1 MLKYII
7 LFFPVLLFSQNEV
20 KKDSVK
26 ITELQEIVVVAKKK
40 AIEEKADRTIF
51 DFSEQAHL
59 SSGSLLE
66 GLKKL
71 PGLIIS
77 DVTGMLYQGNQ
88 LEVYMDGRPLNIY
101 SNELNSYLEGLPAN
115 SIDRIEII
123 TQPGAEFPATSG
135 GAIINIISSKVSK
148 R

>member
-66 GLKKL
+66 GLKK
-71 PGLIIS
+71 I
-77 DVTGMLYQGNQ
+77 Q
-88 LEVYMDGRPLNIY
+88 E
-101 SNELNSYLEGLPAN
+101 
-115 SIDRIEII
+115 
-123 TQPGAEFPATSG
+123 
-135 GAIINIISSKVSK
+135 
-148 R
+148 